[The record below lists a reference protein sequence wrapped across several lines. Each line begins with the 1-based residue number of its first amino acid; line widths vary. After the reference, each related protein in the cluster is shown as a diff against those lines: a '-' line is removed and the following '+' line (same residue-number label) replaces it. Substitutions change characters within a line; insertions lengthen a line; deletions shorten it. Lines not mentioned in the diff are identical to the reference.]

1 MAWPR
6 WGLVGAATGPVW
18 ALDKVGEWGETST
31 FEVERERIVAYAEAT
46 NDELPAHRSGDL
58 APPVFAVVPAFQSF
72 ATAVG
77 AVVPPEIL
85 MTVVHGE
92 QDFFYHRPIV
102 PGDILETRSAVVGAH
117 ARSSGATAIVK
128 VETRTPGGDL
138 AVEQYMTAFFRG
150 AELAE
155 SAGEAAPEHSIE
167 HGEEPLAFVEQRFDS
182 DQTHRYAAASGD
194 PMPIHTDD
202 EFAKSVGLPGII
214 VHGLCTMAF
223 CSRAVIEKGCADD
236 PTRLRRL
243 AVRFSG
249 IVQPHE
255 QIATT
260 IWRADDRRLAFQTS
274 TDSGHLAIKDGL
286 AEIG

>member
-1 MAWPR
+1 M
-6 WGLVGAATGPVW
+6 AATAPSW
-18 ALDKVGEWGETST
+18 SLDKVGEWGETSA

-46 NDELPAHRSGDL
+46 NDDFPAHRSGDL

-72 ATAVG
+72 AAAVG

-92 QDFFYHRPIV
+92 QDFFYHRPVV
-102 PGDILETRSAVVGAH
+102 PGEVLETRSAVVGAH

-128 VETRTPGGDL
+128 VETRASGGDL

-155 SAGEAAPEHSIE
+155 SVGEVAPGHSVEHTE
-167 HGEEPLAFVEQRFDS
+167 DPLAFVEQRFDS

-202 EFAKSVGLPGII
+202 AFAKSVGLPGII

-223 CSRAVIEKGCADD
+223 CSRAVIENGCADD

-243 AVRFSG
+243 AVRFAG

-260 IWRADDRRLAFQTS
+260 LWRADDGRLAFETS
-274 TDSGHLAIKDGL
+274 TDSGNLAIKDGL
-286 AEIG
+286 AEIA